1 MFLQALNASCFIEEP
16 LAFLIGAGD
25 RHVLRRA
32 NEGPFSH
39 MTIPCS
45 YCDFDQLSGGA
56 CQHI

>member
-1 MFLQALNASCFIEEP
+1 MFLQALNASRFIEEP

-32 NEGPFSH
+32 NVCPFSH
-39 MTIPCS
+39 MTTPCS
-45 YCDFDQLSGGA
+45 YRAFDQLSGGA